1 MLEMS
6 HLTRGGEFECYF
18 SSFKLNDI
26 NTKSLYPNAKSNEK
40 KTKLNG
46 SFHSPTRFGDFECK
60 VNEFEW

>member
-1 MLEMS
+1 MVANLNAIS
-6 HLTRGGEFECYF
+6 AVY
-18 SSFKLNDI
+18 KLNDI

-40 KTKLNG
+40 QTKLNG

>member
-1 MLEMS
+1 MVANLNAIS
-6 HLTRGGEFECYF
+6 AV
-18 SSFKLNDI
+18 FKLNDI

-40 KTKLNG
+40 QTKLNG